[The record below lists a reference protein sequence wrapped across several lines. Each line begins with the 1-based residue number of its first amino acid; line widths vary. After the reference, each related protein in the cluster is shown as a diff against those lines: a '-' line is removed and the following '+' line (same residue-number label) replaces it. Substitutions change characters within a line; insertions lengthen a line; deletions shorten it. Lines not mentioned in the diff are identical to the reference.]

1 MKRNIVLITNYGGD
15 LTNQDASGEVKTDQA
30 QNTFDILSL
39 ALTDI
44 DLAIVDLGA
53 SLPSLAVVE
62 GLTHSKPAPP
72 VIALVDEK
80 ESGAIPLLQG
90 HGAAACL
97 KKPFCADELA
107 RLIEAVC
114 APSSHHESPCCDKC
128 DKWGHHGASSPSK
141 SGQGSSASSR

>member
-1 MKRNIVLITNYGGD
+1 MKRNVVLITNYGAD
-15 LTNQDASGEVKTDQA
+15 LTNQGASGEVKTDRA
-30 QNTFDILSL
+30 QNTFDILNL

-53 SLPSLAVVE
+53 SLPTLAIVE
-62 GLTHSKPAPP
+62 ALTHSKPAPP

-80 ESGAIPLLQG
+80 ESEAIPLLQG

-114 APSSHHESPCCDKC
+114 ASNSHDESPSCD
-128 DKWGHHGASSPSK
+128 
-141 SGQGSSASSR
+141 Q

>member
-1 MKRNIVLITNYGGD
+1 MITNYGGD
-15 LTNQDASGEVKTDQA
+15 LTNQGASDAVKTDRA

-39 ALTDI
+39 GLNDI

-53 SLPSLAVVE
+53 SMQNLAIVE
-62 GLTHSKPAPP
+62 ALTHSQPAPP
-72 VIALVDEK
+72 VIALVDGNDRE
-80 ESGAIPLLQG
+80 AIPLLQR

-114 APSSHHESPCCDKC
+114 ASASQEESP
-128 DKWGHHGASSPSK
+128 SL
-141 SGQGSSASSR
+141 